1 MGRSHDIARGASTMY
16 QTQAA
21 SDTRFVNTAGD
32 TMTGDLGIGVAP
44 AQPLHVFKAGSQGGG
59 MAPLIKVQNDTN
71 NLTGDGSGIE
81 FHGKYQGG
89 EWGFGKI
96 GGTNAGANF
105 GGSLEFHTNTGT
117 GSVSTGFTKKM
128 TIDHNGYVTNPLQ
141 PAFNAKSTNAIAI
154 SGSVTLTFNEVRSNA
169 SNSYNSS
176 NGTFTAPVAGQ
187 YIFTHKALYYNF
199 NTNEYLD
206 FYTYVNSSVRNQY
219 EQTGNA
225 GGHTQVNYAEVVYL
239 NANDTFK
246 IVCNNRNVGAYNM
259 YAQENHFSGRL
270 LG

>member
-1 MGRSHDIARGASTMY
+1 MGKSKDLATGE
-16 QTQAA
+16 
-21 SDTRFVNTAGD
+21 TRFVNTAGD

-96 GGTNAGANF
+96 GGTNAGGNF

-128 TIDHNGYVTNPLQ
+128 TIDRNGHVTMPYQ
-141 PAFNAKSTNAIAI
+141 PAFFAWNSTTSTG
-154 SGSVTLTFNEVRSNA
+154 SGIVPFNNTT
-169 SNSYNSS
+169 YNIGNHYSTS
-176 NGTFTAPVAGQ
+176 TGRFTAPVAG
-187 YIFTHKALYYNF
+187 
-199 NTNEYLD
+199 
-206 FYTYVNSSVRNQY
+206 
-219 EQTGNA
+219 
-225 GGHTQVNYAEVVYL
+225 VYL
-239 NANDTFK
+239 FTVICTSGTSQNATYQFLGLNGNRHRDLFEGDAYVQNSERNASAHLKLSANDVVDF
-246 IVCNNRNVGAYNM
+246 RNGGS
-259 YAQENHFSGRL
+259 FSVQGSGNGNYYSAFMGVL